1 MKELNTFQRR
11 TKMNSYNKK
20 LKLLSRDLRKNMID
34 AELLLWSKLQ
44 DKQISVLQFY
54 SKKPIVNFTVIL
66 QI

>member
-1 MKELNTFQRR
+1 
-11 TKMNSYNKK
+11 MNSYNKK

>member
-54 SKKPIVNFTVIL
+54 L
-66 QI
+66 QARL